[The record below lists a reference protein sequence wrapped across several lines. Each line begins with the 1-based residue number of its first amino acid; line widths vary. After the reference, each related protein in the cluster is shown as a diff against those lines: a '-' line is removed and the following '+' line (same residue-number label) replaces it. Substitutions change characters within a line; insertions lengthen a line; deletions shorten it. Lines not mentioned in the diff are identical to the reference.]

1 MTVYNINNLIDKYFE
16 GETTLDEEKKL
27 KEYFSQ
33 QDSLIESKLLQYAPL
48 FRYFEQEHK
57 YEYEQKHQN
66 EILELV
72 VKPQPT
78 DNTNIT
84 QKRNKRSVYIRYTA
98 AAASLAI
105 LIAVGVKFSNLNNN
119 NRSMAYIDGEK
130 ISNIETINNQ
140 AINALNNIEEVD
152 EETMNSQIAILDS
165 FID

>member
-1 MTVYNINNLIDKYFE
+1 MTIDNISNLIDKYFD

-27 KEYFSQ
+27 REYFSQ
-33 QDSLIESKLLQYAPL
+33 QDSMLHSELLQYAPL
-48 FRYFEQEHK
+48 FRYFEHERENK
-57 YEYEQKHQN
+57 A
-66 EILELV
+66 LESIIH
-72 VKPQPT
+72 PQPT
-78 DNTNIT
+78 DNDGIT
-84 QKRNKRSVYIRYTA
+84 QKRNKRSLYIRYTA

-105 LIAVGVKFSNLNNN
+105 LIAVGFKFSSLNNT
-119 NRSMAYIDGEK
+119 NRTMAYIDGKK